1 MFFENSQV
9 EVLRILKG
17 YLLAGARPTLEEA
30 KKIFK
35 DVDVVVTL
43 QLESENIQ
51 EISNLCQS
59 VSVKWLWV
67 PIRAVNWELI
77 RDDALFSSISEG
89 ILRVKEFLENGLRV
103 FVHCAAGIHRTGLFT
118 FILLR
123 TCDLSEEETITTIR
137 KLRPIILQ
145 KIGKHRI
152 ELAEEFYQR
161 TLGNTVHIPYY
172 EVLNI
177 RQGDFLNPKLTVLL
191 FLKVFFC
198 ENLAAVQ
205 FCATTLD
212 FYKIV
217 IGGELLVE
225 CNEEFLWKG
234 KRQTNR
240 KEGKVRDL
248 ADCDLVLEEFLGSCT
263 ENKVKIVAGRD
274 CFYDKEFL
282 IRCCPMANSMVHYR
296 LIDIKSAKMDNKES
310 LSIYEDIR
318 EMMEIRN
325 NIIIEDM

>member
-1 MFFENSQV
+1 MFFENSQTR
-9 EVLRILKG
+9 VLGILKG
-17 YLLAGARPTLEEA
+17 YLQAGPRPTLEEA
-30 KKIFK
+30 NKFFK

-43 QLESENIQ
+43 QLENENID
-51 EISNLCQS
+51 EISNLCNS
-59 VSVKWLWV
+59 ISVKWLWV

-77 RDDALFSSISEG
+77 KNHSLFSGISEG

-103 FVHCAAGIHRTGLFT
+103 FIHCAAGIHRTGLFIY
-118 FILLR
+118 ILLR
-123 TCDLSEEETITTIR
+123 TCYLSEEDTITTIK

-152 ELAEEFYQR
+152 ELAEEFFQNSI
-161 TLGNTVHIPYY
+161 GNITHIPYY

-198 ENLAAVQ
+198 EDLAVVQ

-217 IGGELLVE
+217 IGGELLVT

-234 KRQTNR
+234 RRQIAR
-240 KEGKVRDL
+240 KEGKIKDL

-282 IRCCPMANSMVHYR
+282 IRCCPRVNSMLHYR
-296 LIDIKSAKMDNKES
+296 IIDIKSAKMDEKVS
-310 LSIYEDIR
+310 LSIYDDVR

-325 NIIIEDM
+325 NIVVQDS